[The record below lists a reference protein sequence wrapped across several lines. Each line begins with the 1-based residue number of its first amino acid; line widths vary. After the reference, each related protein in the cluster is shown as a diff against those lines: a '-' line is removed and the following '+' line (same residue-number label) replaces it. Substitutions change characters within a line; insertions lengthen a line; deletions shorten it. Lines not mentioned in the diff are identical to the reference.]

1 MDAQR
6 SDTSFLNLPAEL
18 RVAIYTLNATSDLTA
33 SEYKGLYLSYRQVK
47 VEMDDECITKVACT
61 ISTTFK
67 ESATKVGQ
75 TVAETSKTVISG
87 LTLYSSKTFAMAH
100 HVRVYLLIVYVPPKG
115 FSEVEIIRSLAE
127 LPLESINITTYS
139 GALRYEED
147 EGLDYFWDIS
157 DRIRESLSDTH
168 LVGKIVY
175 VDMNQDPSTLEK
187 PAVSK
192 TVSFYMPSN
201 AKGNTAW
208 GEVIERY
215 GFLCGRVTQARVG
228 KIEQWKEEH
237 GKWEVAGGE
246 DE

>member
-87 LTLYSSKTFAMAH
+87 LTLYSSKTFAMAR
-100 HVRVYLLIVYVPPKG
+100 HVRV
-115 FSEVEIIRSLAE
+115 
-127 LPLESINITTYS
+127 
-139 GALRYEED
+139 
-147 EGLDYFWDIS
+147 
-157 DRIRESLSDTH
+157 
-168 LVGKIVY
+168 
-175 VDMNQDPSTLEK
+175 
-187 PAVSK
+187 
-192 TVSFYMPSN
+192 
-201 AKGNTAW
+201 
-208 GEVIERY
+208 
-215 GFLCGRVTQARVG
+215 
-228 KIEQWKEEH
+228 
-237 GKWEVAGGE
+237 
-246 DE
+246 